1 MGVAV
6 FNPNVF
12 LGRYPEFT
20 AAYNKTVAPAGSS
33 TVVTAIIGGVPGSN
47 IPAGVLAVDIFAN
60 VYSLTSPVTIGT
72 NGTVAALFANVA
84 TGAIPCPAGALSQ
97 IYQPVAGWETVSNP
111 AAGILGSLSQ
121 PWLFPNM
128 FAEAGLYLNNTDCSI
143 VQDVNLRTVLLNMI
157 TAHIAFLGGLLTA
170 DGQPRPVGRVTQANE
185 GAVGASFDYPATTP
199 GSGEWFAQS
208 QYGIAFWQATT
219 SYRGMRYFP
228 QPTQVEG
235 FTGTPL
241 GQEGWLVGP
250 RQ

>member
-33 TVVTAIIGGVPGSN
+33 TVVNAIIGGQPGSN
-47 IPAGVLAVDIFAN
+47 IPAGALAADIFSN
-60 VYSLTSPVTIGT
+60 VYQLTGAVTIGP
-72 NGTVAALFANVA
+72 NGTVSAVFSNVA
-84 TGAIPCPAGALSQ
+84 TGAIPCPAGALSL
-97 IYQPVAGWETVSNP
+97 IYQPVTGWETVSNP

-157 TAHIAFLGGLLTA
+157 TAHIAFLGGLLAA
-170 DGQPRPVGRVTQANE
+170 DGQPRPVGRVSAANE
-185 GAVGASFDYPATTP
+185 GAVGASFDFTPATP
-199 GSGEWFAQS
+199 GSGAWFQQS
-208 QYGIAFWQATT
+208 QYGAAFWQATT

-235 FTGTPL
+235 FTGNTL
-241 GQEGWLVGP
+241 GQ
-250 RQ
+250 